1 MHPVSR
7 LPGASVRHSAD
18 LEEMKSEGKLFSDGA
33 DVIAV
38 TGRASMNPG
47 RLPWKGTNTM
57 RVAFLLTILQFSFAM
72 YATFLLYWLSPAVPD
87 LHVDPE
93 SANWANQI
101 SRIGK
106 IFPTSYSS
114 QVPNR
119 LIMEMETTPLAL
131 QASQPKSAV
140 CEFEEIAFE
149 QKISNNTK
157 MIEIKTSLFRSV
169 ACTLPFPPLLFH
181 SSTIQSVSESMH
193 IRGSRM
199 NLFEDGSC
207 LGNDNIHVKSQLFGI
222 FF

>member
-1 MHPVSR
+1 
-7 LPGASVRHSAD
+7 
-18 LEEMKSEGKLFSDGA
+18 LEEMKSPLMEGKLFSDGE
-33 DVIAV
+33 VIPV

-131 QASQPKSAV
+131 QTAQPKSAV

-157 MIEIKTSLFRSV
+157 MIEIKTGLFRSV
-169 ACTLPFPPLLFH
+169 ACTLRFLPPSPLSSTFLKFNPLLTAH
-181 SSTIQSVSESMH
+181 S
-193 IRGSRM
+193 R
-199 NLFEDGSC
+199 
-207 LGNDNIHVKSQLFGI
+207 
-222 FF
+222 